1 MGYEYILRTQ
11 VEENQVRRVASY
23 LNERLGQ
30 IQDTANTTSALAAV
44 VLAALN
50 ITNDYLQLKDRQDNI
65 LREIEAQT
73 EKMLVRIEQEEG

>member
-50 ITNDYLQLKDRQDNI
+50 ITNDYLQLKDRQDNM

>member
-50 ITNDYLQLKDRQDNI
+50 ITNDYLQLKDRQDNM

-73 EKMLVRIEQEEG
+73 EKMLGRIEQQEG

>member
-1 MGYEYILRTQ
+1 MGYEYVLRTQ

-23 LNERLGQ
+23 LNERLSQ
-30 IQDTANTTSALAAV
+30 IQDTANPTSALAAV

-50 ITNDYLQLKDRQDNI
+50 ITNDYLQLKDCQNNM

-73 EKMLVRIEQEEG
+73 EKMLVQIEQQEG